1 MSHCGSLVFN
11 GQMFSSSSPTSV
23 VVGLGGVDDWE
34 ASGSGNWASVGLA
47 GGVMDALTGESGGGD
62 SGVTG
67 VDGGDGEACTGG
79 DGEAGVVPAL

>member
-1 MSHCGSLVFN
+1 
-11 GQMFSSSSPTSV
+11 MFSSSSTKSV

-34 ASGSGNWASVGLA
+34 VSGGGDWASIGLA
-47 GGVMDALTGESGGGD
+47 GGVMGAWTGESGGGD

-67 VDGGDGEACTGG
+67 VGGGDGEAWIGG